1 MQHPV
6 RNISQPINISYKNK
20 IMASRTGLQADWFS
34 FGGVSAPNEK
44 IKILC
49 VLCASA
55 VSFFTDF
62 QA

>member
-1 MQHPV
+1 
-6 RNISQPINISYKNK
+6 
-20 IMASRTGLQADWFS
+20 MASRTGLQPDWFS